1 MLCSREV
8 RNVALML
15 YASHQYVCV
24 CVSHVNKKK
33 GGGGGG
39 RRGIKMG
46 KFYPFAKRSK
56 NSRVWDRLLREYST
70 KKEDERAEV
79 KPPTFSRGEENF
91 FLRRRTLSRRR
102 MALFLIYMIIN
113 LLLFLTSCQQQHHHH
128 HHRHFLCALSV
139 VVLGPRKFS
148 QFLVLRSLVGVCVII
163 FFS

>member
-1 MLCSREV
+1 MC
-8 RNVALML
+8 
-15 YASHQYVCV
+15 
-24 CVSHVNKKK
+24 HVNKKK
-33 GGGGGG
+33 GGGGG

-46 KFYPFAKRSK
+46 KFLPILHIFERSK
-56 NSRVWDRLLREYST
+56 NSSGLRSSSRES
-70 KKEDERAEV
+70 EEGERAEV

-91 FLRRRTLSRRR
+91 CLRRRALSRRR